1 MVKFLRWGLGFL
13 LFLSIIGGIAL
24 AAVYFY
30 ITPDLPEV
38 SELKAVHY
46 QVPMRVLT
54 HDGALISEFGEK
66 RRMPLAI
73 EDVPE
78 RLKQAV
84 IAAEDDRF
92 YEHPGVDYMGLLR
105 AAWSLALTG
114 DRSQGGST
122 ITMQVAR
129 NFFLTPE
136 RTYIRKLREIF
147 LALKI
152 EDELSKDE
160 ILALYLN
167 QNFMGNRAYGV
178 AAAARTYYGVDV
190 RQLTL
195 PQIAMLAGLY
205 KAPSKFNPV
214 VNPERAKTRRNY
226 VLRRMRENGYI
237 TAEEANAAMQAEL
250 TARIYNPKPD
260 VEAGHLAE
268 MVRAWLYDQYG
279 EEAYTRGLV
288 VTTTIDSKLQQAA
301 NQAMRK
307 ALLGYSMRHGYRGP
321 EAHHD
326 LKPGK
331 LDLKAA
337 DRLLEKYPRYAGL
350 LPGLVVGVEKKQAK
364 VYLGGQQLI
373 DLPLSAVEWARAYK
387 DEDTLGPK
395 IKSVA
400 DVLKVGDII
409 RVRQAGKGWQ
419 LAQVPKVGGALVSIS
434 SQNGRLY
441 AMVGGYD
448 YFLSRFNRATQAVR
462 QPGSGFKPFIYSA
475 ALESGFTPASIFN
488 DAPVVFHDLNLDRY
502 WRPKNYSGR
511 FYGPTRMRVA
521 LAKSRNMVSI
531 RILRRVGIE
540 QTISHIRK
548 FGMTQR
554 ELPRDLSLALGSGAL
569 TPIELVSG
577 YAVFANGGY
586 RVEPWFVEQVTDLD
600 GKVLYRHVPDV
611 VCRKNCDKLISS
623 FSPDTDLPADASF
636 GKPAKRVLP
645 ETNAWQVVSMMQDVI
660 RMGTATEA
668 RKLKRKDLA
677 GKTGTTND
685 QIDAW
690 FNGFTPDIV
699 TTVWI
704 GFDESRPLGR
714 KEAGGKLAL
723 PAWMDYMKVALQ
735 QFPEREWKKPTGMI
749 TVHIDPETGLQT
761 DPGAPGAVLETF
773 RAGKAPEKGI
783 AKLVP
788 VEDADVPEQIF

>member
-1 MVKFLRWGLGFL
+1 MVKFLRWGLGL
-13 LFLSIIGGIAL
+13 LLLLSILGGIAV
-24 AAVYFY
+24 AATYFY
-30 ITPDLPEV
+30 ITPGLPEV
-38 SELKAVHY
+38 DELKTIHY

-54 HDGALISEFGEK
+54 REGSLISEFGEK

-73 EDVPE
+73 DEVPE
-78 RLKQAV
+78 LLKQAV

-92 YEHPGVDYMGLLR
+92 YEHPGVDYMGLIR
-105 AAWSLALTG
+105 AAWSLAVTG

-129 NFFLTPE
+129 NFFLTRE
-136 RTYIRKLREIF
+136 RTYTRKLREIF

-178 AAAARTYYGVDV
+178 AAAAKTYYGVNV
-190 RQLTL
+190 QELSL

-214 VNPERAKTRRNY
+214 VNPERAKMRRDY
-226 VLRRMRENGYI
+226 VLRRMHENGYI
-237 TAEEANAAMQAEL
+237 TKTDANVAMQEAL
-250 TARIYNPKPD
+250 TARIYTPVPE
-260 VEAGHLAE
+260 VEAGYVAE
-268 MVRAWLYDQYG
+268 MVRAWLFEQYG
-279 EEAYTRGLV
+279 EEAYTRGLI
-288 VTTTIDSKLQQAA
+288 VTTTIDDALQKAA
-301 NQAMRK
+301 NQAMQK
-307 ALLGYSMRHGYRGP
+307 ALLEYSLRHGFRGV

-331 LDLKAA
+331 LDLTEA
-337 DRLLEKYPRYAGL
+337 DQLLSKYSPYGEL
-350 LPGLVVGVEKKQAK
+350 QPGLVVGVEKEQAK
-364 VYLGGQQLI
+364 VYLGEQKLI
-373 DLPLSAVEWARAYK
+373 QLPLSAVEWARAYK
-387 DEDTLGPK
+387 DEDKLGPK
-395 IKSVA
+395 IKSVTEA
-400 DVLKVGDII
+400 LKIGDIV
-409 RVRQAGKGWQ
+409 RVRQVGKGWQ

-434 SQNGRLY
+434 PQNGRLY
-441 AMVGGYD
+441 AMTGGYD

-462 QPGSGFKPFIYSA
+462 QPGSGFKPFVYSA
-475 ALESGFTPASIFN
+475 ALENGFTPASIFN

-502 WRPKNYSGR
+502 WRPKNYSGK

-531 RILRRVGIE
+531 RILRRVGID
-540 QTISHIRK
+540 QTVKHIQK

-554 ELPRDLSLALGSGAL
+554 ELPQDLSLALGSGAL

-586 RVEPWFVEQVTDLD
+586 RVEPWFVETVADLD
-600 GKVLYRHVPDV
+600 GNVLYRHVPDV
-611 VCRKNCDKLISS
+611 VCKKDCNKLVVPSTA
-623 FSPDTDLPADASF
+623 DEALPA
-636 GKPAKRVLP
+636 GTRPGRPAERVLS
-645 ETNAWQVVSMMQDVI
+645 ETNAYQIVSMMQDVI
-660 RMGTATEA
+660 RMGTATAAKE
-668 RKLKRKDLA
+668 LKRKDLA

-690 FNGFTPDIV
+690 FNGYTKDIA

-704 GFDESRPLGR
+704 GFDESKPLGR

-723 PAWMDYMKVALQ
+723 PAWIDYMRVALK
-735 QFPEREWKKPTGMI
+735 QFPEREWKKPPGMI
-749 TVHIDPETGLQT
+749 TVHVDPETGLQT
-761 DPGAPGAVLETF
+761 DSGTPGAVLETF

-783 AKLVP
+783 AKLMP

>member
-364 VYLGGQQLI
+364 VYLGRQQLI

-434 SQNGRLY
+434 PQNGRLY

-611 VCRKNCDKLISS
+611 VCRKNCDKLIPS

-704 GFDESRPLGR
+704 GFDESKPLGR